1 MNLSGKEL
9 SEGALSLLSKGMK
22 FSLSQKQI
30 PKEEIIAKVES
41 SMKGIDRP
49 EADNIRAK
57 VSLTLQQAQTPKD
70 NISKAERRGLNEL
83 KKDKDIT
90 ILLAD
95 KGRATVILS
104 KADYIKKCKE
114 HIESGPYETLKRN
127 PTESIKRECLK
138 KLKSLKDRNI
148 VDQSLYYKL
157 KPTDSP
163 APRFYGLPKI
173 HKQGI
178 PRQTYSLIHWNT
190 SL

>member
-1 MNLSGKEL
+1 M
-9 SEGALSLLSKGMK
+9 
-22 FSLSQKQI
+22 
-30 PKEEIIAKVES
+30 
-41 SMKGIDRP
+41 
-49 EADNIRAK
+49 
-57 VSLTLQQAQTPKD
+57 T
-70 NISKAERRGLNEL
+70 EL
-83 KKDKDIT
+83 KKDKDII
-90 ILLAD
+90 ILPAD

-104 KADYIKKCKE
+104 KVDYIKKCKE
-114 HIESGPYETLKRN
+114 HIESGPYETLKRD

-148 VDQSLYYKL
+148 KDQSLYYKL

-178 PRQTYSLIHWNT
+178 PIRPIVSYTGTPLYKIANTLQT

>member
-57 VSLTLQQAQTPKD
+57 VSLTLKQAQTKH
-70 NISKAERRGLNEL
+70 NISKAERRALNEL

-90 ILLAD
+90 ILPAD

-104 KADYIKKCKE
+104 KVDYIKKCKE
-114 HIESGPYETLKRN
+114 HIESGPYETLKRD

-138 KLKSLKDRNI
+138 KAKKSKRSKYN
-148 VDQSLYYKL
+148 
-157 KPTDSP
+157 
-163 APRFYGLPKI
+163 
-173 HKQGI
+173 
-178 PRQTYSLIHWNT
+178 
-190 SL
+190 